1 MRRVLPDR
9 PFRSRPLAVA
19 LGFAGLALVGC
30 SVGPD
35 YHTPD
40 MSVPARWSQGASGS
54 GGASASAPR
63 LANWWARFNDPVLN
77 GLVAEAVAGNLDVAA
92 AKAKV
97 RAARA
102 AYRQSVGAL
111 FPEVDAGASM
121 TRADPG
127 GGRSGPYAEANV
139 YTRYRGG
146 LDAGWEIDIFGGE
159 RRTVEAAI
167 YNADAA
173 LDDLDSVLVSLVGEV
188 ALNYVDAR
196 GYQARAALARRS
208 SASQRETAA
217 LTRRMQ
223 EAGAATQMDVA
234 NATGLAAN
242 TEANVPQLEAA
253 FAESVNRLSVLTG
266 RPPGALAMRLAAAK
280 PIPTPR
286 QPLPKGIPAN
296 VLNNRP
302 DVRAAERRL
311 ARSTALIGTAEAQ
324 LYPSVNLA
332 GTLATSGARLGDL
345 ARASSISWSF
355 GPSVSVPI
363 FNAGQLRA
371 QVEVREAERDENFV
385 AYRSSVLTALEEVE
399 NALVNYAQ
407 QRKREVMLNQA
418 AVSFRESTRLSR
430 ELYENG
436 STTFLDVLTAERSL
450 YSSEDS
456 LLQSRVAIS
465 GYYVALAKALGGG
478 WDKPVDIVT
487 PVVVDTNT
495 GPHLSPPMPAPPP
508 APPGQPW

>member
-9 PFRSRPLAVA
+9 LFKGRPLAAVVA
-19 LGFAGLALVGC
+19 LGFAGLALSGC

-40 MSVPARWSQGASGS
+40 MSVPARWSQS
-54 GGASASAPR
+54 GGAPVSAPR

-92 AKAKV
+92 AKARV

-102 AYRQSVGAL
+102 AYRQSVGPL
-111 FPEVDAGASM
+111 FPQINADASALV
-121 TRADPG
+121 ADPG
-127 GGRSGPYAEANV
+127 GGRQAPLYDSNV
-139 YTRYRGG
+139 YTRYQAGI
-146 LDAGWEIDIFGGE
+146 DASWEIDIFGGQ

-173 LDDLDSVLVSLVGEV
+173 LDDLDAVLVSLVGEV

-208 SASQRETAA
+208 SASQRETAG

-286 QPLPKGIPAN
+286 LPLPAGIPAN

-332 GTLATSGARLGDL
+332 GSLSTSGAKLGDL
-345 ARASSISWSF
+345 ARASSVSWAL
-355 GPSVSVPI
+355 GPSISVPI
-363 FNAGQLRA
+363 FNAGQLRS

-399 NALVNYAQ
+399 NALVNLAQ
-407 QRKREVMLNQA
+407 QRKREVLLNRA
-418 AVSFRESTRLSR
+418 AVSFRESTKLSR
-430 ELYENG
+430 ELFESG
-436 STTFLDVLTAERSL
+436 STAFLDVLTAERSL

-465 GYYVALAKALGGG
+465 GYYIALAKALGGG

-495 GPHLSPPMPAPPP
+495 LPHLSPPMPEPPP
-508 APPGQPW
+508 PPPQQQW